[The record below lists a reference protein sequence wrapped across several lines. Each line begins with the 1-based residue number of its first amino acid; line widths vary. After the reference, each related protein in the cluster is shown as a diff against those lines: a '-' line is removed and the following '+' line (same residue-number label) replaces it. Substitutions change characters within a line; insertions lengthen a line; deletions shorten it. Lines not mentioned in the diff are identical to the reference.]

1 MQSSVFL
8 VGKLVQRQ
16 EDVRTL
22 PAGPATSSPLVYLQD
37 SLSSRR
43 FLIDSGASVS
53 VFPAPRSSST
63 SSGVKLLTADGSSLT
78 CSGSRLIPLL
88 FGAHRFEWPFQLAP
102 VAIPILG
109 ADFLKH
115 FNLILDV
122 SNQRVFSTDSPTN
135 PSVILPTA
143 PDSPSAPLKANL
155 LTTPKC
161 IQDLFAEFPDLAS
174 SDGFTASKPRHGVK
188 HHLLTQPGHL
198 QKPVEWIQRSW
209 HPPRLS
215 SPPWRRRVLFED
227 LTLLGLPPSTWS
239 GRRMVAGIPVEIT
252 GD

>member
-8 VGKLVQRQ
+8 VGKLVHRQ

-22 PAGPATSSPLVYLQD
+22 PSGPATSSPLVYLQD

-63 SSGVKLLTADGSSLT
+63 SSGDKLLTADGSSLT
-78 CSGSRLIPLL
+78 CSGSRIIPLR
-88 FGAHRFEWPFQLAP
+88 FGTHRFEWPFQLAL

-109 ADFLKH
+109 ADFLKY

-122 SNQRVFSTDSPTN
+122 SNQRVFSADSPTS
-135 PSVILPTA
+135 PSIVLPTA
-143 PDSPSAPLKANL
+143 PDSSSAPLKAL
-155 LTTPKC
+155 GRLY
-161 IQDLFAEFPDLAS
+161 
-174 SDGFTASKPRHGVK
+174 
-188 HHLLTQPGHL
+188 L
-198 QKPVEWIQRSW
+198 QKPVDWIQRSW
-209 HPPRLS
+209 RPPRLS
-215 SPPWRRRVLFED
+215 SPPWRRRALFED

-239 GRRMVAGIPVEIT
+239 GRRTVAGVPVEIT
-252 GD
+252 CD